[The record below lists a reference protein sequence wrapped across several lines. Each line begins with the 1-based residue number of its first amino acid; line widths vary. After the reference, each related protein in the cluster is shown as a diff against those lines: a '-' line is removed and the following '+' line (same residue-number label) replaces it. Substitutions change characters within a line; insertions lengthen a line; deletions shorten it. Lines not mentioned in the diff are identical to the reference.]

1 MYWAEVLFG
10 SNEVDLRTSLA
21 GVFAA
26 SFVVAIGYLTG
37 VFGPASFAP
46 WGGPS
51 PPLVATLI
59 AIVSSGAIAYL
70 RRGFILGLASSCFV
84 FLTTGFVE
92 GFFLY
97 RGFTVSERLG
107 FLHDLDFLIVS
118 WGCLF
123 GCIGYVGGGLLRRQ
137 IGRRNSGER

>member
-10 SNEVDLRTSLA
+10 SNEVDLRTSIVGSLA
-21 GVFAA
+21 V

-37 VFGPASFAP
+37 IFGSASFVS

-59 AIVSSGAIAYL
+59 AIILSGAIAYL

-84 FLTTGFVE
+84 FFSTGLVE
-92 GFFLY
+92 VFFLY
-97 RGFTVSERLG
+97 QGFTVSERLG
-107 FLHDLDFLIVS
+107 FLFDLDFLIVS
-118 WGCLF
+118 WGWLF
-123 GCIGYVGGGLLRRQ
+123 GCIGYVGGELLRRQ
-137 IGRRNSGER
+137 IGRR

>member
-1 MYWAEVLFG
+1 MYLADVLFG
-10 SNEVDLRTSLA
+10 SNEVDLRTSLV
-21 GVFAA
+21 GGFAV

-37 VFGPASFAP
+37 VFGSASFVS

-59 AIVSSGAIAYL
+59 AIISSGALAYV
-70 RRGFILGLASSCFV
+70 RRGFIPGLASSCFV
-84 FLTTGFVE
+84 FFTTGLVE
-92 GFFLY
+92 VFFLY

-107 FLHDLDFLIVS
+107 FLFDLDFLIVS

-123 GCIGYVGGGLLRRQ
+123 GCIGYVGGELLRRQ
-137 IGRRNSGER
+137 SGRR